1 MRKAIHLALDR
12 DQWLE
17 FYRIEGYDGM
27 KLAHTMAP
35 GTFFAPTEE
44 EIRTWP
50 GYRQPKDED
59 VAEANRLMDEVFGE
73 GNRPTAECTATT
85 TNQSDIDA
93 CLFVIDNLKKNLGM
107 EVISDFN
114 EAAVNSDRISSGNF
128 DFSIS
133 SATMATIGG
142 TRTTTFTATTF
153 WSSSPPPANRVWRAR
168 WAEQPEVMA
177 EVESMIRAQSREL
190 DPLKRKELV
199 REMDLKI
206 LNEVDQYI
214 VVGWSLIFP
223 GWRVELKGWKGY
235 DLYSQTK
242 YVQNERMWLAQ

>member
-1 MRKAIHLALDR
+1 
-12 DQWLE
+12 
-17 FYRIEGYDGM
+17 
-27 KLAHTMAP
+27 
-35 GTFFAPTEE
+35 
-44 EIRTWP
+44 
-50 GYRQPKDED
+50 
-59 VAEANRLMDEVFGE
+59 
-73 GNRPTAECTATT
+73 
-85 TNQSDIDA
+85 
-93 CLFVIDNLKKNLGM
+93 M

-114 EAAVNSDRISSGNF
+114 ESAVNSDRISSGNF

-133 SATMATIGG
+133 SATMATIGDPDDDLYSNYLLE
-142 TRTTTFTATTF
+142 FVSA
-153 WSSSPPPANRVWRAR
+153 SSKQSMEAR